1 MWKLWQKTL
10 VMINRFE
17 ACDHYDIDFLSEFVK
32 TFRLPFFSFWL
43 IFPLAMVGMIQGIAR
58 DRKSRAVSCLLAVY
72 ALTLIVVFHKQPV
85 SSAHGHFA
93 HPLRHFQH
101 DLHGGILSQQK
112 FPEGRQ
118 LRRSYPVI
126 PDCRI
131 PTGQRY
137 R

>member
-1 MWKLWQKTL
+1 MEIVTETL

-17 ACDHYDIDFLSEFVK
+17 TCDHYGIDFMSEFVK
-32 TFRLPFFSFWL
+32 TFRLSFFSFWL
-43 IFPLAMVGMIQGIAR
+43 IFPLAMVGMLHYITR

-101 DLHGGILSQQK
+101 DLHGGILQPQE
-112 FPEGRQ
+112 FQDGRY
-118 LRRSYPVI
+118 LRRDYPVI
-126 PDCRI
+126 SDCRVSA
-131 PTGQRY
+131 GQRH